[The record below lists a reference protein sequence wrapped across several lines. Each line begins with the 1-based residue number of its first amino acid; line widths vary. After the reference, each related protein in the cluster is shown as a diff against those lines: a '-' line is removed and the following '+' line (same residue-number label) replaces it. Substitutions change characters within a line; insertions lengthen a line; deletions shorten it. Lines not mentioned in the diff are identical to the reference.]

1 METPSNKRFNSR
13 TPFHQPVTLEMWE
26 QGAGHVRDMGT
37 GIDLSSCGGGLA
49 TKYPLKR
56 GDVVKLL
63 VPVGVTNVRLPVY
76 ASVVWSKA
84 TDDGFRAGVA
94 FLA

>member
-1 METPSNKRFNSR
+1 METPDNKRHNSR
-13 TPFHQPVTLEMWE
+13 TPFHQPVGLEIWE
-26 QGAGHVRDMGT
+26 QGAEHVHDT
-37 GIDLSSCGGGLA
+37 GRAIDLSADGGGLA

-76 ASVVWSKA
+76 ASVVWSKV
-84 TDDGFRAGVA
+84 TDDGFRAGVT

>member
-1 METPSNKRFNSR
+1 METSRNTRHNSR
-13 TPFHQPVTLEMWE
+13 TPFHQPIGLEIWE
-26 QGAGHVRDMGT
+26 QGTKHVHEVGT
-37 GIDLSSCGGGLA
+37 GVDLSAEGGGLA

-84 TDDGFRAGVA
+84 TDDGFRAGVT